1 MLQGIEVVAT
11 QGLHA
16 LSAERQAFITR
27 VSTAFLQLA
36 VVIADAA
43 ETGQRADEALTIYV
57 TLRMVARREVRIDEV
72 DRRVK
77 EARHCPLVLGLVLQ
91 RR

>member
-1 MLQGIEVVAT
+1 MALQGIEVVAM

-16 LSAERQAFITR
+16 LSAERQAFITG

-43 ETGQRADEALTIYV
+43 ETGERTDEALTICV
-57 TLRMVARREVRIDEV
+57 TLRVVARSEVRIDEV
-72 DRRVK
+72 DRRV
-77 EARHCPLVLGLVLQ
+77 EEGRPRPLVLGLVLQ
-91 RR
+91 